1 MHIIFKI
8 YIYIFKKNNGVNQ
21 SAWSVSLDVKFN
33 NYPNGVISKNVNV
46 FLKIFYINFKYV
58 FKLALVLHLD
68 IDTATMIVNINKI
81 IIKPINIIKYI
92 KSE

>member
-1 MHIIFKI
+1 M
-8 YIYIFKKNNGVNQ
+8 
-21 SAWSVSLDVKFN
+21 
-33 NYPNGVISKNVNV
+33 
-46 FLKIFYINFKYV
+46 KIFYINFKYV